1 MLKEY
6 APALIKRA
14 KWNQRE
20 ETIENYDLVWILED
34 LTPRGLWNLGKVVE
48 KLTGPDGIAANKNSA
63 SGETSCSRIKKGFS
77 DFTISCSTKP

>member
-6 APALIKRA
+6 APALVKRT

-34 LTPRGLWNLGKVVE
+34 LTPRCLWTLGKVVE
-48 KLTGPDGIAANKNSA
+48 KLTVPDGIAANKNSD
-63 SGETSCSRIKKGFS
+63 SGENSFSR
-77 DFTISCSTKP
+77 TKRLHYQL